1 MLNFDFYGL
10 FDYDEAGGD
19 TYQYTSEEFSSL
31 IQGITGNGISANYL
45 NQFQPTANGLDITI
59 KSGAAFVNG
68 RWGYNSAAK
77 TISLSPT
84 TSTTKKIDRIVIELD
99 VASRVIGL
107 NTLTGTATTGTPTAP
122 ALSDNQLAICSVL
135 VANGSTTTL
144 TDERVFTYSAA
155 EVQNQI
161 NALKANASNHT
172 HGNITHDGKISG
184 QANKGL
190 IVNASGSIVAADAAT
205 VRSTIGAAA
214 SFNVLPVAEG
224 GTGANTAATARTNL
238 GITPANIGAEAAFD
252 VLPLTKGG
260 LGTTSRTTAREN
272 LQVLTY
278 KGYDNGYFETGA
290 GNTSAWLQYRV
301 SGETKCQMDL
311 FSDGKVG
318 IGGKTVLVAG
328 DVIGYTKYNT
338 NKLAM
343 DSWLDNNAYTLALRD
358 DGTDKCVLAMWN
370 GGALSVNGSIVAT
383 EGRDNTFS
391 GTLTVSN
398 NNSAGGYVKI
408 WEDNEGGN
416 IEIGSKSGYNYQ
428 MDAYNDIL
436 RLYSQ
441 KSGGVVQLAAC
452 DGSTGAWDFP
462 FLTVNKL
469 ELDGKESQ
477 TLQMRNAT
485 SDTSEV
491 SITFYQGSTQR
502 WTLGAGCGS
511 AGNDFTLWDH
521 TNSTLALDMRSNKY
535 LYVYGNWVYDQRS
548 VVYSS
553 TAPTD
558 VYTGK
563 IWLKPV

>member
-1 MLNFDFYGL
+1 MGTEFLDKTGL
-10 FDYDEAGGD
+10 THLWEQITGKMSNYIPTSQKNAASGVAGLDSSGKIA
-19 TYQYTSEEFSSL
+19 SSL
-31 IQGITGNGISANYL
+31 L
-45 NQFQPTANGLDITI
+45 
-59 KSGAAFVNG
+59 
-68 RWGYNSAAK
+68 
-77 TISLSPT
+77 
-84 TSTTKKIDRIVIELD
+84 
-99 VASRVIGL
+99 
-107 NTLTGTATTGTPTAP
+107 
-122 ALSDNQLAICSVL
+122 
-135 VANGSTTTL
+135 
-144 TDERVFTYSAA
+144 
-155 EVQNQI
+155 
-161 NALKANASNHT
+161 
-172 HGNITHDGKISG
+172 
-184 QANKGL
+184 
-190 IVNASGSIVAADAAT
+190 
-205 VRSTIGAAA
+205 STIPI
-214 SFNVLPVAEG
+214 NKG
-224 GTGANTAATARTNL
+224 GTGATSASAALTNLGAAAVSHKHAASDITSGTLAVARGGTGASDAATARTNL
-238 GITPANIGAEAAFD
+238 GITPANIGAEAANTC
-252 VLPLTKGG
+252 LPLAGG
-260 LGTTSRTTAREN
+260 TMAGYIDFGSNSNGLSWTTANGTVWHLRPYAPNN
-272 LQVLTY
+272 LFQLTFKPTDGDEYGAVSINANGVMSLYSPLPITSGGTGATDAATARSNLGALTY
-278 KGYDNGYFETGA
+278 KQYDNGYFETGA
-290 GNTSAWLQYRV
+290 GNTSAWFQFQV
-301 SGETKCQMDL
+301 SGETKCQMDM

-370 GGALSVNGSIVAT
+370 GGALTVNGSIVAT

>member
-1 MLNFDFYGL
+1 MGTEFLDKTGL
-10 FDYDEAGGD
+10 THLWEQITGKMSNYIPTSQKNAASGVAGLDSSGKIA
-19 TYQYTSEEFSSL
+19 SSL
-31 IQGITGNGISANYL
+31 L
-45 NQFQPTANGLDITI
+45 
-59 KSGAAFVNG
+59 
-68 RWGYNSAAK
+68 
-77 TISLSPT
+77 
-84 TSTTKKIDRIVIELD
+84 
-99 VASRVIGL
+99 
-107 NTLTGTATTGTPTAP
+107 
-122 ALSDNQLAICSVL
+122 
-135 VANGSTTTL
+135 
-144 TDERVFTYSAA
+144 
-155 EVQNQI
+155 
-161 NALKANASNHT
+161 
-172 HGNITHDGKISG
+172 
-184 QANKGL
+184 
-190 IVNASGSIVAADAAT
+190 
-205 VRSTIGAAA
+205 STIPI
-214 SFNVLPVAEG
+214 NKG
-224 GTGANTAATARTNL
+224 GTGATSASAALTNLGAAAVSHKHAASDITSGTLAVARGGTGASDAATARTNL

>member
-1 MLNFDFYGL
+1 MGTEFLDKTGL
-10 FDYDEAGGD
+10 THLWEQITGKMSNYIPTSQKNAASGVAGLDSSGKIA
-19 TYQYTSEEFSSL
+19 SSL
-31 IQGITGNGISANYL
+31 L
-45 NQFQPTANGLDITI
+45 
-59 KSGAAFVNG
+59 
-68 RWGYNSAAK
+68 
-77 TISLSPT
+77 
-84 TSTTKKIDRIVIELD
+84 
-99 VASRVIGL
+99 
-107 NTLTGTATTGTPTAP
+107 
-122 ALSDNQLAICSVL
+122 
-135 VANGSTTTL
+135 
-144 TDERVFTYSAA
+144 
-155 EVQNQI
+155 
-161 NALKANASNHT
+161 
-172 HGNITHDGKISG
+172 
-184 QANKGL
+184 
-190 IVNASGSIVAADAAT
+190 
-205 VRSTIGAAA
+205 STIPI
-214 SFNVLPVAEG
+214 NKG
-224 GTGANTAATARTNL
+224 GTGATSASAALTNLGAAAVSHKHAASDITSGTLAVARGGTGASDAATARTNL

-343 DSWLDNNAYTLALRD
+343 ESWIDNNAYTLALRD